1 MTLLLVIV
9 LALLWGAVFL
19 PALLRAKQQTSPIVT
34 IGRFRRG
41 MRALGGSPLSGKGGR
56 WIVVP
61 ELKQTEADRHRALA
75 RKRRT
80 FLFLLASAAITLIF
94 AFIYGSK
101 AVAVHVVAD
110 LLLAG
115 YVTYLVR
122 TRTSTAPQKGA
133 GYQHAE
139 LEVLQGELQVDEP
152 ISSEE
157 PVGARAEA
165 TEQRQETEPVEQYLQ
180 VGLL

>member
-1 MTLLLVIV
+1 M

-61 ELKQTEADRHRALA
+61 EVKQTEDDRRKWVA

-80 FLFLLASAAITLIF
+80 FIFLVMAAGITLIF
-94 AFIYGSK
+94 ALIPGFK
-101 AVAVHVVAD
+101 AIAVHVVAD

-115 YVTYLVR
+115 YVIYLVR
-122 TRTSTAPQKGA
+122 TRTPTAPQKGA
-133 GYQHAE
+133 GYDQRVD
-139 LEVLQGELQVDEP
+139 LQVLQGELPDLRSTPPFEDVETAAELSAERADPEP
-152 ISSEE
+152 
-157 PVGARAEA
+157 REA
-165 TEQRQETEPVEQYLQ
+165 EQYMQ